1 MKPIV
6 AICCC
11 CQKLRDD
18 AGSKPGEGVWC
29 DVPEYLAMRELTIG
43 DIQLSHGYC
52 PSCLA
57 SYRNVLAYPNR
68 AAAHSG
74 M

>member
-6 AICCC
+6 AICCS

-18 AGSKPGEGVWC
+18 ADAKPGEGLWWE
-29 DVPEYLAMRELTIG
+29 VPAYLAMRELTIG

-57 SYRNVLAYPNR
+57 SYRTVFESQNR